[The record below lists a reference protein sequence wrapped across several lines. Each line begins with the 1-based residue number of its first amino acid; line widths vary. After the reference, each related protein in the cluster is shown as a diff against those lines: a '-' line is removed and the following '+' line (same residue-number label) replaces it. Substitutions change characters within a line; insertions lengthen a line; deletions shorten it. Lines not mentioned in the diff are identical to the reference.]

1 MYNTNALHTVDNR
14 WIGMYERRE
23 AQPRKFD
30 TNYLYD

>member
-1 MYNTNALHTVDNR
+1 MHCMYTVDNR